1 MSFLRTKNKSQ
12 RKDQGNVAEIAVLQV
27 LFFFFADGT
36 HLFMEGDDNM
46 FRKRTK
52 EILELESRLQGAELS
67 AKWWHEMSKA
77 CESDIKSVLEDNR
90 RLRNELSELQSKL
103 EKGEK

>member
-1 MSFLRTKNKSQ
+1 MLGKK
-12 RKDQGNVAEIAVLQV
+12 A
-27 LFFFFADGT
+27 
-36 HLFMEGDDNM
+36 
-46 FRKRTK
+46 K
-52 EILELESRLQGAELS
+52 EILELKSKLQGAELS
-67 AKWWHEMSKA
+67 AKWWHEMAKA